1 MKLFSR
7 LLLIVYSA
15 QIILSLF
22 RNDPE
27 LWSAWKTF
35 AFHSALWAATAFVAL
50 GFWAY
55 DKLNKK

>member
-1 MKLFSR
+1 MKLFLR
-7 LLLIVYSA
+7 ILLIVYSA

-22 RNDPE
+22 RNDAV

-35 AFHSALWAATAFVAL
+35 SFHGALWAAAAFVAA